1 MAGTQYLA
9 TEIATIVHES
19 VKEAIVDTLV
29 GTVVHSNI
37 VVSGTVADIT
47 GTVDNPATWDAT
59 TLGLSTGSISFQW
72 EWGTLP
78 VGSSL
83 TSGSFQLPN
92 SGSTTILNMSG
103 NTGLWHLDSTASTP
117 TQIGSVGLI
126 DTYGDGWHG
135 NNFVN
140 VSVNGAN
147 VLSNITLAAGAGPE
161 WYDFAALDGD
171 LVEVTFTPGSFP
183 TECKYDLN
191 DAPGGTG
198 GTFYNSPINPATP
211 YPFTANGFSSGS
223 IITAPDSSGNDY
235 SAEVNGTTL
244 SSNTR
249 VGDYAFNFNGS
260 SDFLS
265 LAKPSVL
272 GIDGGNSRTISFWA
286 SASAWVDYTTVFSM
300 GTNTA
305 NQDFSFLQNTPNS
318 LRLSNWSG
326 GSDLIVTA
334 GSTSGWNHYFIIYDS
349 SDSTSYIYQNNVLLG
364 SKPGVTQN
372 TSDLFNLQIGAGVA
386 GWTGTPKF
394 SGSINEFAIFDRAL
408 SSTDR
413 SNIYFLQS
421 GSCAS
426 GSYSGSVGLGDEFT
440 FTPDVSGT
448 FETILTVS
456 DGYASYDISGSV
468 YAFITDAP
476 PSPGSSVIS
485 ASNPTVKLVSAI
497 GDAGYVINTYSN
509 NLLSV
514 QRARTVDQ
522 VPFRLGTKG
531 KQSLR
536 DRTNTE
542 FTGSS

>member
-1 MAGTQYLA
+1 MATQYLA

-19 VKEAIVDTLV
+19 VKEATVDTLV
-29 GTVVHSNI
+29 STVVHSNLI
-37 VVSGTVADIT
+37 ISGTVADIT

-59 TLGLSTGSISFQW
+59 TLGLSTGSTSFQW

-198 GTFYNSPINPATP
+198 GTFYNSPTNPATP

-235 SAEVNGTTL
+235 SADVDGTTL

-265 LAKPSVL
+265 LAKPSAL

-300 GTNTA
+300 GTNTT
-305 NQDFSFLQNTPNS
+305 NQDFSFLQNAPNS

-326 GSDLIVTA
+326 GSDLVVTA

-349 SDSTSYIYQNNVLLG
+349 SDATSYIYQNNTLLG
-364 SKPGVTQN
+364 SKPGVSQN
-372 TSDLFNLQIGAGVA
+372 TSDLYNLQIGAGVG

-408 SSTDR
+408 SEIDR

-456 DGYASYDISGSV
+456 DGYESYDISGSV
-468 YAFITDAP
+468 FAFITDVPTP
-476 PSPGSSVIS
+476 PGPTPIIS
-485 ASNPTVKLVSAI
+485 GSNPTVSLIEANNT
-497 GDAGYVINTYSN
+497 GYVINTYRIQN
-509 NLLSV
+509 LSV
-514 QRARTVDQ
+514 QRSRTTEQ
-522 VPFRLGTKG
+522 VPFKIGTKG
-531 KQSLR
+531 RQSLR
-536 DRTNTE
+536 LRTNTE